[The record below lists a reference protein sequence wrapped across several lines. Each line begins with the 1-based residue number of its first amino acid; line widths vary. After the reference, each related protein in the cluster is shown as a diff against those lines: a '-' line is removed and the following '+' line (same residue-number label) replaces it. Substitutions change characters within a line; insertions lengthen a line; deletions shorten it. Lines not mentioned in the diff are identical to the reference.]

1 MINISKILPKTA
13 NNELDS
19 PKLAIWGFIVFTALM
34 TWRAIIHM
42 FFESYGFHD
51 IANFKIITG
60 EPDPMPIIYRF
71 FSLWGSV
78 QLLFCMICWVVIFR
92 YKSLIP
98 LMYVF
103 WLLEWGSRIFFYPII
118 REDIAIMGLYTNNIT
133 PGVEFAPYIVILI
146 ASLFLLSLTDKK
158 N

>member
-1 MINISKILPKTA
+1 MINFSKVFPKTA
-13 NNELDS
+13 NNEFDG
-19 PKLAIWGFIVFTALM
+19 PKVAVWGFVIFTSINDM
-34 TWRAIIHM
+34 EGYYPYV
-42 FFESYGFHD
+42 FESYGFQE

-78 QLLFCMICWVVIFR
+78 QLLFCMVCWVVIFK

-103 WLLEWGSRIFFYPII
+103 WLLEWGSRIFLYPLI
-118 REDIAIMGLYTNNIT
+118 REDIAIIGLYTNNIT
-133 PGVEFAPYIVILI
+133 PGVEFAPYVVILI
-146 ASLFLLSLTDKK
+146 ALLFLLSLTDKK
-158 N
+158 I

>member
-1 MINISKILPKTA
+1 
-13 NNELDS
+13 
-19 PKLAIWGFIVFTALM
+19 
-34 TWRAIIHM
+34 M

-78 QLLFCMICWVVIFR
+78 QLLFCMVCWVVIFK

-146 ASLFLLSLTDKK
+146 ALLFLLSLTDKK
-158 N
+158 I